1 MRIKP
6 RAIGIAWFRAEDYQ
20 RIREISDGE
29 MIGTFEEFE
38 ARMAARLPGLLARLP
53 EGTIIEKVIVD
64 PDELLA
70 FAREHHGGKIDSG
83 VRAVFVGRAV
93 AQKYGTEH

>member
-6 RAIGIAWFRAEDYQ
+6 RAIGVAWFRAEDYQ
-20 RIREISDGE
+20 RIREISDDE
-29 MIGTFEEFE
+29 MISTFEEFE
-38 ARMAARLPGLLARLP
+38 ARMAARLPGLLAGLP
-53 EGTIIEKVIVD
+53 EETIIEKVIVD

-83 VRAVFVGRAV
+83 VRGEFVGRAV

>member
-38 ARMAARLPGLLARLP
+38 ARMAARLPGLLAGLP

-70 FAREHHGGKIDSG
+70 FARKHHGGRIDSG
-83 VRAVFVGRAV
+83 VRSEFVGRV
-93 AQKYGTEH
+93 MAQKYGTEH